1 MAVEP
6 TIINHPFY
14 VGGTQP
20 RNSKKFWTWAQV
32 RTVPYIPLSAYEG
45 GDWGQSSNH
54 GQDYTTAI
62 YAAVDADNEIFRGMP
77 RMCAINPGTYNDGTD
92 NFAWWGGV
100 YEDPLNPTTYL
111 PSIGP
116 AMDNDDATLLLTGAV
131 AAGDDYSITTNNTS
145 WNNST
150 TYGQNLGPTP
160 PFQPIGANPTLS
172 LGA

>member
-6 TIINHPFY
+6 TIIYNPFY

-45 GDWGQSSNH
+45 GDWGQSSGH

-77 RMCAINPGTYNDGTD
+77 RMCAINPGTFTDGTD
-92 NFAWWGGV
+92 SYAWWGGV
-100 YEDPLNPTTYL
+100 YEDPLNPTSYL
-111 PSIGP
+111 PSVGP
-116 AMDNDDATLLLTGAV
+116 AMDNDDAAEVLTNAV
-131 AAGDDYSITTNNTS
+131 AAGDDNSVTTDSTS
-145 WNNST
+145 WDNST
-150 TYGQNLGPTP
+150 TYGQNLGATSS
-160 PFQPIGANPTLS
+160 FTPIGANPTLT
-172 LGA
+172 LGP